1 MMNDIFQD
9 LIMKKIFVVYLDNI
23 LIWIWTWEKY
33 VRAVLWTLKVLAE
46 YKLFLYLE
54 KYEFEQK
61 KIEYLGL
68 VISNTYKNYET

>member
-1 MMNDIFQD
+1 
-9 LIMKKIFVVYLDNI
+9 MKKIFVVYLDNI
-23 LIWIWTWEKY
+23 LIWIWTWKKY

>member
-1 MMNDIFQD
+1 
-9 LIMKKIFVVYLDNI
+9 MKKIFVVYLDNI

>member
-1 MMNDIFQD
+1 
-9 LIMKKIFVVYLDNI
+9 MKKIFVVYLDNI
-23 LIWIWTWEKY
+23 LIWIWTWEEY

-68 VISNTYKNYET
+68 VISNTYKNYEA